1 MRKPLLNQQPLS
13 HGAHTDNIQRRA
25 EALKVNIGAGEG
37 LQDVLKS
44 NLGPSGT
51 LKMYVSVFCAEWG
64 CSSANKKLGWWTVQ
78 AEYVIELFSLR
89 CRI

>member
-51 LKMYVSVFCAEWG
+51 LKMYVSVFCAEWECG
-64 CSSANKKLGWWTVQ
+64 SANKKLGWWMVQ
-78 AEYVIELFSLR
+78 AEYVIDLFSLR